1 MTRQDKN
8 EEFLLTSFLY
18 GGNAA
23 YIEDLY
29 EQYLVSPDSV
39 GPQWKSYFD
48 GFKGREAGDVP
59 HSAVI
64 AHIGEASRNAANAG
78 LGGGASDERERN
90 VGRLI
95 TAYRSRGHLGARLD
109 PLSLSPPMNPPDLGL
124 DFHSL
129 SERDLDGEFSTGG
142 VAGQPRMKLR
152 DLLARLKATYTG
164 PIGAEFMHI
173 PEVEQRQWL
182 YQRLEAAG
190 GDYNLSA
197 ETRKRV
203 LERLTA
209 AEGLE
214 RYLHTKYVGQKR
226 FSLEGGDSLIPLLDS
241 VVRQAGMEKV
251 KDIVIGMAHRGR
263 LNVLVNTWARIRARC
278 STSSRASSSTTNWPM
293 PAT

>member
-1 MTRQDKN
+1 
-8 EEFLLTSFLY
+8 
-18 GGNAA
+18 
-23 YIEDLY
+23 
-29 EQYLVSPDSV
+29 
-39 GPQWKSYFD
+39 
-48 GFKGREAGDVP
+48 DVP
-59 HSAVI
+59 HSPVI
-64 AHIGEASRNAANAG
+64 AAVAEAGRQAARGLVPAG
-78 LGGGASDERERN
+78 TQECDERERN

-95 TAYRSRGHLGARLD
+95 TAYRSRGHLGAKLD
-109 PLSLSPPMNPPDLGL
+109 PLALAPPMNPPDLGL
-124 DFHSL
+124 DFHNL
-129 SERDLDGEFSTGG
+129 SERDLDSKLPPLGLAQPTQPPAPGLDFDILPERDLASASSPGG
-142 VAGQPRMKLR
+142 VAGRPRMKLR

-173 PEVEQRQWL
+173 PEVQQRQWL

-226 FSLEGGDSLIPLLDS
+226 FSLEGGDSLIPLLDT
-241 VVRQAGMEKV
+241 VIRQAGMEKV

-263 LNVLVNTWARIRARC
+263 LNVLVNTLGKNPRVLFDEFEGKFEL
-278 STSSRASSSTTNWPM
+278 
-293 PAT
+293 